1 MRNTKLPVVHTS
13 LADNCIRVGSDDW
26 YDWLKKVKAFWY
38 VSQFHTIA
46 VRNGNGNNWYASRRF
61 AGKSRYCYLGKT
73 KDLTYERLQLMAKE
87 LSKPDWEYWNQIS
100 GTGSSG
106 R

>member
-13 LADNCIRVGSDDW
+13 LADTVIRVGSDDW
-26 YDWLKKVKAFWY
+26 YDWLKRVKIFRY
-38 VSQFHTIA
+38 VSQFHTIT
-46 VRNGNGNNWYASRRF
+46 VRNPNKGYWYAYRRF

-73 KDLTYERLQLMAKE
+73 KDLNYERLQLMAEE

-100 GTGSSG
+100 GIGSNG